1 MCKGTVGFIYQNK
14 ISLGYNDENSNPD
27 YLGGDV
33 LDLIIRINKEK
44 GWKVFKEHSLNLKN
58 IDTADEN
65 MLKKYEKY
73 SSPGNSKIFSDI
85 ISTEWLIEM
94 YEGKIQD
101 YIIDNQFIKES
112 LYCEY
117 GYIIN
122 LDNMKL
128 EYYLGDQEKPQK
140 NNIFGDASIDGYYP
154 CRLVC
159 NFDILTISEDNY
171 EKIIEKMKRLDETR
185 VDDVE
190 KINLNFNFCI
200 E

>member
-1 MCKGTVGFIYQNK
+1 
-14 ISLGYNDENSNPD
+14 
-27 YLGGDV
+27 
-33 LDLIIRINKEK
+33 
-44 GWKVFKEHSLNLKN
+44 
-58 IDTADEN
+58 
-65 MLKKYEKY
+65 
-73 SSPGNSKIFSDI
+73 
-85 ISTEWLIEM
+85 M

-140 NNIFGDASIDGYYP
+140 NNRFGNTIIDGYYP

-159 NFDILTISEDNY
+159 NFDILSISEDNF
-171 EKIIEKMKRLDETR
+171 ENIIEKMKRIDETR
-185 VDDVE
+185 IDETE

-200 E
+200 

>member
-1 MCKGTVGFIYQNK
+1 MCRGTIGFIYRDKFSLSYNNQN
-14 ISLGYNDENSNPD
+14 SDPD
-27 YLGGDV
+27 NLGGDV

-140 NNIFGDASIDGYYP
+140 NNRFGNTIIDGYYP

-159 NFDILTISEDNY
+159 NFDILSISEDNF
-171 EKIIEKMKRLDETR
+171 ENIIEKMKRIDETR
-185 VDDVE
+185 IDETE

-200 E
+200 

>member
-1 MCKGTVGFIYQNK
+1 MCRGTVGFIYQDK
-14 ISLGYNDENSNPD
+14 ISLGYNNQNSNPD

-44 GWKVFKEHSLNLKN
+44 GWNVFKEQSLNLKN
-58 IDTADEN
+58 VDITDEN
-65 MLKKYEKY
+65 MFKKYEKY
-73 SSPGNSKIFSDI
+73 SSPGNSNIFSDI

-128 EYYLGDQEKPQK
+128 EYYIGDQEKPQK
-140 NNIFGDASIDGYYP
+140 NNRFGNTNIDGYYP

-171 EKIIEKMKRLDETR
+171 ENIIEKMKKIDETR
-185 VDDVE
+185 IDDIE

-200 E
+200 

>member
-140 NNIFGDASIDGYYP
+140 NNRFGNTNIDGYYP

>member
-1 MCKGTVGFIYQNK
+1 MCSGTVGFIYQNK
-14 ISLGYNDENSNPD
+14 ISLGYNNQNSDPD
-27 YLGGDV
+27 CLGGDV

-44 GWKVFKEHSLNLKN
+44 GWNVFKEHSLNLKN
-58 IDTADEN
+58 VDITDEN
-65 MLKKYEKY
+65 IIEKYEKY

-122 LDNMKL
+122 LDNMKM
-128 EYYLGDQEKPQK
+128 EYYLRDQEKPQK
-140 NNIFGDASIDGYYP
+140 NNIFGNVIIDGYNP
-154 CRLVC
+154 SRLVC
-159 NFDILTISEDNY
+159 NF
-171 EKIIEKMKRLDETR
+171 
-185 VDDVE
+185 
-190 KINLNFNFCI
+190 
-200 E
+200 